1 VGQEAGQEEAGH
13 LALSHVE
20 VELEVLDM
28 RGRNAAAGERF
39 SL

>member
-1 VGQEAGQEEAGH
+1 MGQEAGQEEAGH

-28 RGRNAAAGERF
+28 RGRNAAAGERI